1 MSLLLDAL
9 KKAAEDKEKAGSE
22 IVDSEKV
29 VIEQNSEDAPEVNE
43 ELFLSDEIDMVDS
56 LEEENLDLD
65 LSHEID
71 DSELIDAEL
80 EAPVLES
87 AVEKSPESLVGAV
100 VKVPV
105 ETVVKTE
112 VENKPEETLA
122 EKTIVEP
129 VVAKAEVTEVLS
141 IEPKS
146 TGNVYKT
153 DANRP
158 EYNHSDARKILEV
171 SQKRYR
177 SSQRMVYYGLYAF
190 AALLFFAGS
199 YLYYTAEILD
209 NSDKPVFKENS
220 RVAVN
225 PKTVEEKKIEHQ
237 VMMAKAKLSEMDEI
251 ESKNLTVELVK
262 KKKPKVVI
270 KQKPKK
276 IVITK
281 QKRSDPISV
290 LLQNAYQYYQAGEYR
305 LADDLYKKI
314 LLRDKRLRDALL
326 GRAAISI
333 VNKNYVLARRI
344 YQEVLHYY
352 PRDSIAASALVDLK
366 RQELTTANESQLNTL
381 LNNNPKAAHVHFSL
395 GLLYAKQGRVKES
408 QQAFFDAFTL
418 DKKADYAYNL
428 AVMLEKIEQPK
439 AALSYYKQASNLS
452 DNTVIHFDEKL
463 VLERIAKLEG
473 NDE

>member
-9 KKAAEDKEKAGSE
+9 KKAAADKEKAGSE
-22 IVDSEKV
+22 IVDSEEE
-29 VIEQNSEDAPEVNE
+29 VIEKSSEDAPEVNE
-43 ELFLSDEIDMVDS
+43 ELFLSDETEMADS
-56 LEEENLDLD
+56 FEEENLDLD
-65 LSHEID
+65 LSQ
-71 DSELIDAEL
+71 ELDESKVIDAEHESTVL
-80 EAPVLES
+80 EA
-87 AVEKSPESLVGAV
+87 AVEKNTEVLVGTVADV
-100 VKVPV
+100 SV
-105 ETVVKTE
+105 ETEVV
-112 VENKPEETLA
+112 NKPEEMLA
-122 EKTIVEP
+122 EQTVVDP
-129 VVAKAEVTEVLS
+129 VVDKTEVTEVLS
-141 IEPKS
+141 MEPKS
-146 TGNVYKT
+146 TENVYKT
-153 DANRP
+153 DMNTP

-209 NSDKPVFKENS
+209 NSDRPVFNENS
-220 RVAVN
+220 RVAVIA
-225 PKTVEEKKIEHQ
+225 KTDEEKKIEHQ
-237 VMMAKAKLSEMDEI
+237 VMMAKEKLSEMDEI
-251 ESKNLTVELVK
+251 EGENLVVELVK
-262 KKKPKVVI
+262 KKKLKVVI

-276 IVITK
+276 IIITK
-281 QKRSDPISV
+281 QKKSDPISA
-290 LLQNAYQYYQAGEYR
+290 LLQKAYEYYQVGEYQ
-305 LADDLYKKI
+305 LADSLYKKI
-314 LLRDKRLRDALL
+314 LSRDKRLRDALL

-333 VNKNYVLARRI
+333 VNENYVLARRI
-344 YQEVLHYY
+344 YQEILHYY

-366 RQELTTANESQLNTL
+366 RQKLTVANESQLNTL
-381 LNNNPKAAHVHFSL
+381 LNHNPKAAHVHFSL
-395 GLLYAKQGRVKES
+395 GLLYAKQDRIKES

-473 NDE
+473 NNE